1 MYFKR
6 TMQAVQRCKSEQRRC
21 SRDRARVGRR
31 YGDVARKL
39 TKKYE
44 EMHAAVDVRIEAS
57 RSNDAVR
64 EAMRINRDQI
74 GVVTTAMDKERS
86 IVAKFKEL
94 KCDKHMETETIVK
107 ALEDYNEE
115 KRKDAQEKAARLAGH
130 DAKPPPVLRLMD

>member
-1 MYFKR
+1 M
-6 TMQAVQRCKSEQRRC
+6 
-21 SRDRARVGRR
+21 
-31 YGDVARKL
+31 ARKL